1 AMNDPKKSVSDDRNT
16 QNPSFQ
22 VFSPVAVGGWSACAS
37 VCAMVSSSREAGP
50 APGPEARAGC
60 LPAVLCV
67 PVRGPVRLNA
77 RNPPFA
83 LGPGPTAPG
92 PFRLR
97 RLVRPVHHA
106 NERPRDPDQRLP
118 PRGRHEQDA
127 GQGDTDRR
135 EDRPVRVRRHV
146 HRLGLAAR
154 VLLDLLRLDPERL
167 ASVRGR
173 GVGPGAP
180 RAACS
185 RCAASTASGSRR
197 CTVGIFAK
205 WYWRGGDSVA
215 HSSVAACHGF
225 GPAFWPRFRLR
236 ITFVKS
242 MITPIAWMNAPAVT
256 SWFSPSRLRSAP

>member
-1 AMNDPKKSVSDDRNT
+1 MNDPKKSVSDDRNT

-77 RNPPFA
+77 RDPPFA
-83 LGPGPTAPG
+83 LGPGPLARSVYVGSYAQFTTPTNVHAIPISGSHHEGAMNSTQDRVTPTA
-92 PFRLR
+92 
-97 RLVRPVHHA
+97 VKI
-106 NERPRDPDQRLP
+106 
-118 PRGRHEQDA
+118 
-127 GQGDTDRR
+127 GQYEFG
-135 EDRPVRVRRHV
+135 
-146 HRLGLAAR
+146 GMCIG
-154 VLLDLLRLDPERL
+154 
-167 ASVRGR
+167 SGS
-173 GVGPGAP
+173 P
-180 RAACS
+180 RASFSICS
-185 RCAASTASGSRR
+185 ASTQSGSRL

-205 WYWRGGDSVA
+205 LYSRGGDSVA
-215 HSSVAACHGF
+215 PSSVAACHGF